1 MGGGDEQS
9 VEGEDETSSRLD
21 QVALEELGETKEV
34 RSCLKRKQRLGFS
47 LFQQLRDSTLT
58 ELKDWLQSQ
67 VCLKNIQI

>member
-34 RSCLKRKQRLGFS
+34 RSCRTSMKNHIFT
-47 LFQQLRDSTLT
+47 FLT
-58 ELKDWLQSQ
+58 AERFCSD
-67 VCLKNIQI
+67 